1 VRLALFSWV
10 VTKGTRKSIWDL
22 WIPHGSDLQC
32 GVLFSVKTLHGPWR
46 LNGGEV
52 SPIKPAQEPSP
63 VNVPDPLII
72 HHKRLCSDVFY
83 TSSHQINLA
92 GILRSYKDK
101 LNYGGWYHPRCKLN
115 TVVMYS

>member
-1 VRLALFSWV
+1 M
-10 VTKGTRKSIWDL
+10 D
-22 WIPHGSDLQC
+22 HEM
-32 GVLFSVKTLHGPWR
+32 R

-52 SPIKPAQEPSP
+52 SPIKTAQEPSL

-72 HHKRLCSDVFY
+72 HH
-83 TSSHQINLA
+83 NLA